1 MKSCKIFIV
10 EDDELY
16 GKILTKHLSLNPDF
30 QVMQFL
36 TANDC
41 LKNLYQKPNIICID
55 YALPDM
61 NGAELMKK
69 IRKEFTSIP
78 IIIVSGQEEIE
89 IAIDLLKSGANDYI
103 VKDTNTKQMLWKSVN
118 SIIEKLSLEDEIDSL
133 KEQLNE
139 KYSLDNYLIGQS
151 EKMQSVFSKIRKAVQ
166 TNITV
171 SITGETGTGKE
182 VVAQTIHFNSTRK
195 KKKFVAINMA
205 SIPKELVESELFG
218 YEKGAFTG
226 AEQRKIGKFEEANGG
241 TLFLDEISEMDIL
254 QQSKLLRV
262 LQERELTRIG
272 GNEIIKLDVR
282 LLIAT
287 HKNLGEEVKKG
298 SFREDLYYRLIGLPI
313 EIPPLRERGNDLFI
327 LAQHFIEQFCKQNN
341 MKQPKLSPYAQ
352 EKLNRYNFPGNVREL
367 KAVIELACV
376 MCDGEITENDI
387 TFFGLENNNLAWIE
401 EKPLRQYTIE
411 IIEYYLKKYNNDIG
425 LAAEKLDIGKSTIY
439 NMIKNGEINY
449 KG

>member
-1 MKSCKIFIV
+1 MNGCKIFIV

-16 GKILTKHLSLNPDF
+16 GKVLTKHLSLNPDF
-30 QVMQFL
+30 QVLQFL
-36 TANDC
+36 NANDC
-41 LKNLYQKPNIICID
+41 LKNLYQTPTIICID

-69 IRKEFTSIP
+69 IRKDFPAIP
-78 IIIVSGQEEIE
+78 VIIVSGQEEIE
-89 IAIDLLKSGANDYI
+89 VAIDLLKSGANDYI
-103 VKDTNTKQMLWKSVN
+103 VKDANTKQMLWKSVN
-118 SIIEKLSLEDEIDSL
+118 TILEKVRLEDEIDSL

-139 KYSLDNYLIGQS
+139 KYSINNYLIGQS
-151 EKMQSVFSKIRKAVQ
+151 EKMQNVFSKIRKAIQ

-182 VVAQTIHFNSTRK
+182 IVAQSIHFNSSRK

-241 TLFLDEISEMDIL
+241 TLFLDEISEMNIL

-272 GNEIIKLDVR
+272 GNETIKFDVR

-287 HKNLGEEVKKG
+287 HKNLAEEVRNG
-298 SFREDLYYRLIGLPI
+298 NFREDLYYRLIGLPI

-327 LAQHFIEQFCKQNN
+327 LAQHFIEQFCKHNA
-341 MKQPKLSPYAQ
+341 MKPPKLNSSAQ
-352 EKLNRYNFPGNVREL
+352 EKLKRYNFPGNVREL

-376 MCDGEITENDI
+376 MCEGEITENDI

-411 IIEYYLKKYNNDIG
+411 IIEYYLKKYDNDITI
-425 LAAEKLDIGKSTIY
+425 AAEKLDIGKSTIY